1 MGLFVSRNQ
10 SGDISKLM
18 MCFFFV
24 RFFREKSDI
33 DILFF
38 DPFVEILVKIRVAYV
53 KLHEILQRLG
63 TSE

>member
-1 MGLFVSRNQ
+1 
-10 SGDISKLM
+10 M
-18 MCFFFV
+18 MWFFFV

-38 DPFVEILVKIRVAYV
+38 DHFVEILVKIRVAYV